1 MVTNIRSALSTFISN
16 FSIGNFSKAP
26 MDFFNL
32 CYQCTIEYRSKNA
45 FVKEWRGWVVM
56 SEICPDDL
64 VYTLNKETF
73 VYLYFVSMA
82 LRIYC

>member
-1 MVTNIRSALSTFISN
+1 MKR
-16 FSIGNFSKAP
+16 
-26 MDFFNL
+26 
-32 CYQCTIEYRSKNA
+32 
-45 FVKEWRGWVVM
+45 M

-64 VYTLNKETF
+64 VYTLKKETF